1 VASLTQQ
8 LEDIAE
14 RVQASKTTLTI
25 YEQNIEDI
33 KQKISERGYS
43 LDNLEAEL
51 DAVIDELEHVD
62 RRRKVILDKIKRTM
76 KRAAQDG

>member
-1 VASLTQQ
+1 MASLTQQ